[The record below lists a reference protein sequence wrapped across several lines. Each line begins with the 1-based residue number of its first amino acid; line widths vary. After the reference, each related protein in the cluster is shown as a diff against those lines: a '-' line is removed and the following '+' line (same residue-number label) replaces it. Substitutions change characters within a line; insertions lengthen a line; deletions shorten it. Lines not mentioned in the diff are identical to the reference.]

1 MRDDVVASVRRYS
14 GNRGVAAVFDPV
26 GAATYRASL
35 EMLAP
40 RGTLVNYG
48 QLSGELPAID
58 LRELMDAG
66 SIFVTKYGPK
76 ADLVGPQ
83 RVAAFIAEVL
93 AVAATR
99 PLASDIAGRF
109 PLNRLVDAYRLL
121 EGNPDGKVLVL
132 PQSDDRTISH

>member
-1 MRDDVVASVRRYS
+1 
-14 GNRGVAAVFDPV
+14 
-26 GAATYRASL
+26 
-35 EMLAP
+35 MLAP

-99 PLASDIAGRF
+99 PLASDNAGRF
-109 PLNRLVDAYRLL
+109 PLNPPVYAYRLL
-121 EGNPDGKVLVL
+121 EGNPRGKGLLL
-132 PQSDDRTISH
+132 PPSHHTPITHSPLLSRSNTSPTS